1 METELLV
8 NKTDNKITVPL
19 HPKEYNLISY
29 IRKLGWGEIDKIIIQ
44 NGLPTL
50 IKIAY
55 KTIKL

>member
-1 METELLV
+1 MLKELTLT
-8 NKTDNKITVPL
+8 KNKITISL
-19 HPKEYNLISY
+19 HPREYNLITY
-29 IRKLGWGEIDKIIIQ
+29 VRKLDWGEIDKIVIQ